1 MGVLDRI
8 LRRHQPDLTLNS
20 RRRMVSGESVPSTAQ
35 ERLNRSLMEAEMDAS
50 RAKREAERNS

>member
-8 LRRHQPDLTLNS
+8 LHRQQPDLALNP

-50 RAKREAERNS
+50 RARREAERNS